1 MNEAGAQD
9 KVKPPPAAAMPKRVL
24 GRTGVEVSILTFG
37 TLRNPGLDR
46 MLRMA
51 WASGVTYIDTAKSYG
66 SEPAVGKWMNDN
78 PGIRKQLFVVTKD
91 HPHTPKEMIEKLD
104 ERLKNI
110 KTDYVDLIF
119 IHGLGDRQHRHRDR
133 LAQEQGIQGDRRG
146 HPQVGQGE
154 VRRLLVPPRPPGRD
168 SSERGGRRIR
178 RRDHGA
184 QQPLAR

>member
-1 MNEAGAQD
+1 MHDRRDENRDESIEVNRRGFLEAGAGTLAAAAVLGTVNEAGAQD

-91 HPHTPKEMIEKLD
+91 HPHTPKEMIKQA
-104 ERLKNI
+104 
-110 KTDYVDLIF
+110 
-119 IHGLGDRQHRHRDR
+119 G
-133 LAQEQGIQGDRRG
+133 
-146 HPQVGQGE
+146 
-154 VRRLLVPPRPPGRD
+154 
-168 SSERGGRRIR
+168 
-178 RRDHGA
+178 
-184 QQPLAR
+184 